1 MPSSTIHPGSS
12 VSSRSSRRHHS
23 SGHSQAPSH
32 ASSHRSSS
40 SRHSSSSRMSSG
52 SAATSDSRAKEF
64 MQMGNYG
71 GPGSTLSR
79 CSSHRSN
86 DPTAHPRSSSGRAHS
101 EASNNMQMVPYT
113 GNSSSSRAPSQ
124 VSRSSSHRSH
134 SFSGTRSYA
143 DSRHGSS
150 SGREVARRDDSDWR
164 MDRVD
169 EEPAPKTLKDASV
182 RELLD
187 ECDRKLGP
195 PLPIRTVTLFPLFPP
210 CPYHGY

>member
-1 MPSSTIHPGSS
+1 MMPSSTIHPGSS

-40 SRHSSSSRMSSG
+40 SRHSSSCRMSSG

-64 MQMGNYG
+64 MQMNNYG
-71 GPGSTLSR
+71 GPGSTVSR
-79 CSSHRSN
+79 SSHRSD

-124 VSRSSSHRSH
+124 VSRSSSHRSY
-134 SFSGTRSYA
+134 SSSGSRSYA

-150 SGREVARRDDSDWR
+150 SGREVARRDEGDWR
-164 MDRVD
+164 TDRVD

>member
-1 MPSSTIHPGSS
+1 
-12 VSSRSSRRHHS
+12 
-23 SGHSQAPSH
+23 
-32 ASSHRSSS
+32 
-40 SRHSSSSRMSSG
+40 MSSG

-134 SFSGTRSYA
+134 SSSGSRSYA

-150 SGREVARRDDSDWR
+150 SGREVARRDNSDWR

-195 PLPIRTVTLFPLFPP
+195 PPPIRTVTLFPLFPP